1 MEADLDQ
8 VLREETDMKKA
19 KYYITF
25 NGYDTLRTKIE
36 INKNEY
42 IKIKDDLTDQVR
54 RSKDAE
60 GEPRRTISE
69 EDLGSYIQTV
79 VWFNVATSDI
89 VLTKLECKPGFQ
101 FSK

>member
-1 MEADLDQ
+1 
-8 VLREETDMKKA
+8 MKKA

-25 NGYDTLRTKIE
+25 NGYDTLKTKIE

-42 IKIKDDLTDQVR
+42 IKLKDDLTDQVR
-54 RSKDAE
+54 RYKDAE
-60 GEPRRTISE
+60 GEPKRTIAE
-69 EDLGSYIQTV
+69 TDCGSYIQTV

>member
-1 MEADLDQ
+1 
-8 VLREETDMKKA
+8 MKKA

-54 RSKDAE
+54 RYKGAE

-69 EDLGSYIQTV
+69 KDLGSYIQTV

>member
-1 MEADLDQ
+1 
-8 VLREETDMKKA
+8 MKKA

-69 EDLGSYIQTV
+69 KDLGSYIQTV